1 MPRGRNRL
9 TTRPERTTRSS
20 SISHGDV
27 TEGRPVIHPV
37 AGSECQNVSLI
48 REFKALNP
56 PSFRGGPNFLEAEN
70 WMKEIKKI
78 LDVMA
83 VPEERR
89 VSLASFMLRDEADNW
104 WDMIKT
110 TQDVTKMVW
119 MQFEEL
125 LLSNYFPEAVR
136 RQKRAEFIHL
146 VQRNMTVTEYAA
158 KFTQLSRYAPN
169 VVADEQMRAEQFQE
183 GLRLNIRAQVAP
195 FMLRTYSEVVARAL
209 VIEREMEEAQRL
221 RSKNSR
227 FGGLEKREQDFKRLK
242 MTHPQQQP
250 RKQEQYSGATDSAK
264 GPRRCYECGEVG
276 HLRRECP
283 KFQRLAFQPSQRQ
296 FQQMNPRIQGR
307 QPQGEGNF
315 RQGKPGGKPE
325 QAQQGR
331 FYAIGSQNA
340 ESNALVEGMLLCF
353 STWAHVLFD
362 PGATHSF
369 ISASFASMLDIEFVP
384 LHCSLCVE
392 TPMGGKVETKWV
404 CHACV
409 LYIGGL
415 EVTMDLVLLDIS
427 SFDVIVGMDWLTRHH
442 AVLDCYLKK
451 VTFQT
456 SSGSYMSFYGD
467 RRLTFIPLIR
477 NLDDKWSRKDG
488 RHYFLFNLKGE
499 GKKMTTIDC
508 IPMVCEFADVFP
520 KELPCLPPHRE
531 MDFSIELYP
540 GTDPISIAPYRM
552 APVELKELNIQLQEL
567 QTKGF
572 IRPSTSPWGAPVLFV
587 KKKDGSLRLCVDYRK
602 LNRVTV
608 KNKYPLPR
616 IDDLFDQLCGAC
628 YFSKIDLRSGY
639 HQLRVRETDIPKT
652 AFRTRYG
659 HYEFVVMP
667 FGLTNAPA
675 AFMDMMNRIYR
686 PYLDHF
692 VVVFVDDILIYSK
705 SREEHG
711 HHLHMALQTLRENQ
725 LYAKLEKCDF
735 WLQEIQFLGHMVSQ
749 EGISV
754 DPTKVEAVTKWERPK
769 NVFEVRSFLGLA
781 GYYRRFVENFSRIA
795 CPMTRLTCKGV
806 NFDWNDKCEE
816 SFQELKRR
824 LTTARVLITP
834 ISGERYT
841 VYCDASKNG
850 LGCVL
855 MQRGRVVAYASRQ
868 LKNHEQNYPTHD
880 LELAAI
886 VFALKLWRHYLY
898 GENFEVFSDHKSLKY
913 IFSQK
918 DLNARQRRWLETL
931 EDFHFTLQY
940 HPGKANVVADAL
952 SRKAQCVL
960 SGLVVYEW
968 KMYDYI
974 SEFNPCFD
982 VHDSGACFCTLV
994 AQPTILQK
1002 VIEAQRKDKKL
1013 ECMRSQIMAGDAVE
1027 GWNIHSNG
1035 GIHFLN
1041 KLCVPNDAQVKEE
1054 VMKEAHHSRFTVHPG
1069 ETKMYHDLKRQY
1081 WWQGMKRDISQF
1093 VSKCLTCQQ
1102 VKVEHQKPAGLLQPL
1117 PIAEWKWD
1125 HVTMDFVTGLPRTPQ
1140 SKDSVWVIVDR
1151 LTKSAHFLP
1160 MRITDSVIVLSKLY
1174 VKEIVRL
1181 HGVPLSIVSDRDPR
1195 FTSQFWQS
1203 LQKALGTEIKLSSA
1217 FHPQTDGQSERVIQI
1232 LEDML
1237 RACVM
1242 DFKGNWVEHLPLIE
1256 FAYNNSFQSSIGMAP
1271 YEALYGRP
1279 CRSPMCWM
1287 ESGEASLIGPELV
1300 QETTDKIRVIRDR
1313 LLAAQSRQKS
1323 YADHRRRPLEFQ
1335 IGDHVFL
1342 RVTPRKGVFRFGKRG
1357 KLAPRYV
1364 GPFEI
1369 LQKIG
1374 EVAYKLALPPQLS
1387 GIHDVFHVSMLRK
1400 YEPDTTHVLDWQD
1413 LNLQED
1419 VTYEEGPRQILDK
1432 K

>member
-1 MPRGRNRL
+1 
-9 TTRPERTTRSS
+9 
-20 SISHGDV
+20 
-27 TEGRPVIHPV
+27 
-37 AGSECQNVSLI
+37 
-48 REFKALNP
+48 
-56 PSFRGGPNFLEAEN
+56 
-70 WMKEIKKI
+70 
-78 LDVMA
+78 
-83 VPEERR
+83 
-89 VSLASFMLRDEADNW
+89 
-104 WDMIKT
+104 
-110 TQDVTKMVW
+110 
-119 MQFEEL
+119 
-125 LLSNYFPEAVR
+125 
-136 RQKRAEFIHL
+136 
-146 VQRNMTVTEYAA
+146 
-158 KFTQLSRYAPN
+158 
-169 VVADEQMRAEQFQE
+169 
-183 GLRLNIRAQVAP
+183 
-195 FMLRTYSEVVARAL
+195 
-209 VIEREMEEAQRL
+209 
-221 RSKNSR
+221 
-227 FGGLEKREQDFKRLK
+227 
-242 MTHPQQQP
+242 
-250 RKQEQYSGATDSAK
+250 
-264 GPRRCYECGEVG
+264 
-276 HLRRECP
+276 
-283 KFQRLAFQPSQRQ
+283 
-296 FQQMNPRIQGR
+296 MNPRIQGR

-340 ESNALVEGMLLCF
+340 ESNALVE
-353 STWAHVLFD
+353 
-362 PGATHSF
+362 
-369 ISASFASMLDIEFVP
+369 
-384 LHCSLCVE
+384 
-392 TPMGGKVETKWV
+392 
-404 CHACV
+404 
-409 LYIGGL
+409 
-415 EVTMDLVLLDIS
+415 
-427 SFDVIVGMDWLTRHH
+427 
-442 AVLDCYLKK
+442 DCYLKK

-639 HQLRVRETDIPKT
+639 HQLRVRERDIPKT

-781 GYYRRFVENFSRIA
+781 GYYRRSQ
-795 CPMTRLTCKGV
+795 K
-806 NFDWNDKCEE
+806 
-816 SFQELKRR
+816 
-824 LTTARVLITP
+824 
-834 ISGERYT
+834 
-841 VYCDASKNG
+841 
-850 LGCVL
+850 
-855 MQRGRVVAYASRQ
+855 
-868 LKNHEQNYPTHD
+868 
-880 LELAAI
+880 
-886 VFALKLWRHYLY
+886 
-898 GENFEVFSDHKSLKY
+898 FEVYFLS
-913 IFSQK
+913 K

-960 SGLVVYEW
+960 SGLMVYEW

-1002 VIEAQRKDKKL
+1002 
-1013 ECMRSQIMAGDAVE
+1013 
-1027 GWNIHSNG
+1027 
-1035 GIHFLN
+1035 
-1041 KLCVPNDAQVKEE
+1041 VKEE

-1093 VSKCLTCQQ
+1093 ISKCLTCQQ

-1125 HVTMDFVTGLPRTPQ
+1125 HVMMDFVTRLPRTPQ
-1140 SKDSVWVIVDR
+1140 
-1151 LTKSAHFLP
+1151 T
-1160 MRITDSVIVLSKLY
+1160 
-1174 VKEIVRL
+1174 
-1181 HGVPLSIVSDRDPR
+1181 
-1195 FTSQFWQS
+1195 
-1203 LQKALGTEIKLSSA
+1203 
-1217 FHPQTDGQSERVIQI
+1217 
-1232 LEDML
+1232 
-1237 RACVM
+1237 
-1242 DFKGNWVEHLPLIE
+1242 
-1256 FAYNNSFQSSIGMAP
+1256 
-1271 YEALYGRP
+1271 
-1279 CRSPMCWM
+1279 
-1287 ESGEASLIGPELV
+1287 SLIGPELV

-1432 K
+1432 KEKVLRTKIIPLVKVSWDHHGVEGDTWELESNMRNKYPGTLYRLMGLVNDLSMLISGMPPPTWVDWWQPCGQPPHAWVLGDPFIRGAAARFAPFHLQQLGPYHLIYCLCGTVGPWVKVPKALEEDTPMWVYGVGPALGFSP

>member
-1 MPRGRNRL
+1 
-9 TTRPERTTRSS
+9 
-20 SISHGDV
+20 
-27 TEGRPVIHPV
+27 
-37 AGSECQNVSLI
+37 
-48 REFKALNP
+48 
-56 PSFRGGPNFLEAEN
+56 
-70 WMKEIKKI
+70 
-78 LDVMA
+78 
-83 VPEERR
+83 
-89 VSLASFMLRDEADNW
+89 
-104 WDMIKT
+104 
-110 TQDVTKMVW
+110 
-119 MQFEEL
+119 
-125 LLSNYFPEAVR
+125 
-136 RQKRAEFIHL
+136 
-146 VQRNMTVTEYAA
+146 
-158 KFTQLSRYAPN
+158 
-169 VVADEQMRAEQFQE
+169 
-183 GLRLNIRAQVAP
+183 
-195 FMLRTYSEVVARAL
+195 
-209 VIEREMEEAQRL
+209 
-221 RSKNSR
+221 
-227 FGGLEKREQDFKRLK
+227 
-242 MTHPQQQP
+242 
-250 RKQEQYSGATDSAK
+250 
-264 GPRRCYECGEVG
+264 
-276 HLRRECP
+276 
-283 KFQRLAFQPSQRQ
+283 
-296 FQQMNPRIQGR
+296 
-307 QPQGEGNF
+307 
-315 RQGKPGGKPE
+315 
-325 QAQQGR
+325 
-331 FYAIGSQNA
+331 
-340 ESNALVEGMLLCF
+340 
-353 STWAHVLFD
+353 
-362 PGATHSF
+362 
-369 ISASFASMLDIEFVP
+369 
-384 LHCSLCVE
+384 
-392 TPMGGKVETKWV
+392 
-404 CHACV
+404 
-409 LYIGGL
+409 
-415 EVTMDLVLLDIS
+415 
-427 SFDVIVGMDWLTRHH
+427 
-442 AVLDCYLKK
+442 
-451 VTFQT
+451 
-456 SSGSYMSFYGD
+456 
-467 RRLTFIPLIR
+467 
-477 NLDDKWSRKDG
+477 
-488 RHYFLFNLKGE
+488 
-499 GKKMTTIDC
+499 
-508 IPMVCEFADVFP
+508 
-520 KELPCLPPHRE
+520 
-531 MDFSIELYP
+531 
-540 GTDPISIAPYRM
+540 
-552 APVELKELNIQLQEL
+552 
-567 QTKGF
+567 
-572 IRPSTSPWGAPVLFV
+572 
-587 KKKDGSLRLCVDYRK
+587 
-602 LNRVTV
+602 
-608 KNKYPLPR
+608 
-616 IDDLFDQLCGAC
+616 
-628 YFSKIDLRSGY
+628 
-639 HQLRVRETDIPKT
+639 
-652 AFRTRYG
+652 
-659 HYEFVVMP
+659 MP

-754 DPTKVEAVTKWERPK
+754 DPTKVEVVTKWVRPK

-781 GYYRRFVENFSRIA
+781 GYYRR
-795 CPMTRLTCKGV
+795 
-806 NFDWNDKCEE
+806 CEE

-824 LTTARVLITP
+824 LTTAPVLITP

-898 GENFEVFSDHKSLKY
+898 GENFEGFSDHKSLKY

-982 VHDSGACFCTLV
+982 
-994 AQPTILQK
+994 K
-1002 VIEAQRKDKKL
+1002 VIEAQRKDTKL
-1013 ECMRSQIMAGDAVE
+1013 EGIRSQIMAGDAVE

-1081 WWQGMKRDISQF
+1081 WWQGMKRDISRF

-1140 SKDSVWVIVDR
+1140 N
-1151 LTKSAHFLP
+1151 
-1160 MRITDSVIVLSKLY
+1160 
-1174 VKEIVRL
+1174 
-1181 HGVPLSIVSDRDPR
+1181 RDPR

-1203 LQKALGTEIKLSSA
+1203 LQKALGTAIKLSSA
-1217 FHPQTDGQSERVIQI
+1217 FHPQTDGQSEKVIQI

-1342 RVTPRKGVFRFGKRG
+1342 RVTPRKGVFRFGKKG
-1357 KLAPRYV
+1357 KAWS
-1364 GPFEI
+1364 
-1369 LQKIG
+1369 KICW
-1374 EVAYKLALPPQLS
+1374 AL
-1387 GIHDVFHVSMLRK
+1387 
-1400 YEPDTTHVLDWQD
+1400 
-1413 LNLQED
+1413 
-1419 VTYEEGPRQILDK
+1419 
-1432 K
+1432 

>member
-1 MPRGRNRL
+1 
-9 TTRPERTTRSS
+9 
-20 SISHGDV
+20 
-27 TEGRPVIHPV
+27 
-37 AGSECQNVSLI
+37 
-48 REFKALNP
+48 
-56 PSFRGGPNFLEAEN
+56 
-70 WMKEIKKI
+70 MKEIKKI

-227 FGGLEKREQDFKRLK
+227 FGGSEKREQDFKRLK

-427 SFDVIVGMDWLTRHH
+427 SFDVIVGMDWLARHH

-602 LNRVTV
+602 LNR
-608 KNKYPLPR
+608 
-616 IDDLFDQLCGAC
+616 
-628 YFSKIDLRSGY
+628 IDLRSGY

-795 CPMTRLTCKGV
+795 CPMTRLTRKGV
-806 NFDWNDKCEE
+806 NFDWND
-816 SFQELKRR
+816 
-824 LTTARVLITP
+824 
-834 ISGERYT
+834 
-841 VYCDASKNG
+841 
-850 LGCVL
+850 
-855 MQRGRVVAYASRQ
+855 RGRVVAYASRQ

-898 GENFEVFSDHKSLKY
+898 GENFE
-913 IFSQK
+913 
-918 DLNARQRRWLETL
+918 
-931 EDFHFTLQY
+931 Y

-1002 VIEAQRKDKKL
+1002 
-1013 ECMRSQIMAGDAVE
+1013 
-1027 GWNIHSNG
+1027 
-1035 GIHFLN
+1035 
-1041 KLCVPNDAQVKEE
+1041 VKEE

-1432 K
+1432 KEKVLRTKTIPLVKVSWDHHGVEGATWELESDMRNKYPELFTVECTPTWWIGAAMWAPPHAWCLRPL

>member
-1 MPRGRNRL
+1 
-9 TTRPERTTRSS
+9 
-20 SISHGDV
+20 
-27 TEGRPVIHPV
+27 
-37 AGSECQNVSLI
+37 
-48 REFKALNP
+48 
-56 PSFRGGPNFLEAEN
+56 
-70 WMKEIKKI
+70 MKEIKKI

-221 RSKNSR
+221 RSKNSSIV
-227 FGGLEKREQDFKRLK
+227 GLQIQLRDQGDV
-242 MTHPQQQP
+242 MN
-250 RKQEQYSGATDSAK
+250 
-264 GPRRCYECGEVG
+264 GEVG

-427 SFDVIVGMDWLTRHH
+427 SFDVIVGMDWLARHH

-508 IPMVCEFADVFP
+508 
-520 KELPCLPPHRE
+520 
-531 MDFSIELYP
+531 
-540 GTDPISIAPYRM
+540 TDPISIAPYRM

-711 HHLHMALQTLRENQ
+711 NSI
-725 LYAKLEKCDF
+725 F
-735 WLQEIQFLGHMVSQ
+735 GHMVSQ

-795 CPMTRLTCKGV
+795 CPMTRLTRKGV
-806 NFDWNDKCEE
+806 NFDWNDRCEE

-824 LTTARVLITP
+824 LTTAPVLITP

-1432 K
+1432 KEKVLRTKIIPLVKVSWDHHGVEGATWELESDMRNKYPELFTVECHLLLGWIGGSHVGCHLMLGCLETLYKGAAARFAPFHLQQLGPYHLLYCLCGTVGPWVKVPKALEEDTPMWVYGVGPAPGF

>member
-1 MPRGRNRL
+1 
-9 TTRPERTTRSS
+9 
-20 SISHGDV
+20 
-27 TEGRPVIHPV
+27 
-37 AGSECQNVSLI
+37 
-48 REFKALNP
+48 
-56 PSFRGGPNFLEAEN
+56 
-70 WMKEIKKI
+70 
-78 LDVMA
+78 
-83 VPEERR
+83 
-89 VSLASFMLRDEADNW
+89 
-104 WDMIKT
+104 
-110 TQDVTKMVW
+110 
-119 MQFEEL
+119 
-125 LLSNYFPEAVR
+125 
-136 RQKRAEFIHL
+136 
-146 VQRNMTVTEYAA
+146 
-158 KFTQLSRYAPN
+158 
-169 VVADEQMRAEQFQE
+169 
-183 GLRLNIRAQVAP
+183 
-195 FMLRTYSEVVARAL
+195 
-209 VIEREMEEAQRL
+209 
-221 RSKNSR
+221 
-227 FGGLEKREQDFKRLK
+227 
-242 MTHPQQQP
+242 
-250 RKQEQYSGATDSAK
+250 
-264 GPRRCYECGEVG
+264 
-276 HLRRECP
+276 
-283 KFQRLAFQPSQRQ
+283 
-296 FQQMNPRIQGR
+296 
-307 QPQGEGNF
+307 
-315 RQGKPGGKPE
+315 
-325 QAQQGR
+325 
-331 FYAIGSQNA
+331 
-340 ESNALVEGMLLCF
+340 
-353 STWAHVLFD
+353 
-362 PGATHSF
+362 
-369 ISASFASMLDIEFVP
+369 
-384 LHCSLCVE
+384 
-392 TPMGGKVETKWV
+392 
-404 CHACV
+404 
-409 LYIGGL
+409 
-415 EVTMDLVLLDIS
+415 
-427 SFDVIVGMDWLTRHH
+427 
-442 AVLDCYLKK
+442 
-451 VTFQT
+451 
-456 SSGSYMSFYGD
+456 MS
-467 RRLTFIPLIR
+467 
-477 NLDDKWSRKDG
+477 
-488 RHYFLFNLKGE
+488 
-499 GKKMTTIDC
+499 
-508 IPMVCEFADVFP
+508 
-520 KELPCLPPHRE
+520 
-531 MDFSIELYP
+531 
-540 GTDPISIAPYRM
+540 
-552 APVELKELNIQLQEL
+552 
-567 QTKGF
+567 
-572 IRPSTSPWGAPVLFV
+572 
-587 KKKDGSLRLCVDYRK
+587 
-602 LNRVTV
+602 
-608 KNKYPLPR
+608 
-616 IDDLFDQLCGAC
+616 
-628 YFSKIDLRSGY
+628 
-639 HQLRVRETDIPKT
+639 
-652 AFRTRYG
+652 
-659 HYEFVVMP
+659 

-781 GYYRRFVENFSRIA
+781 GYYRR
-795 CPMTRLTCKGV
+795 
-806 NFDWNDKCEE
+806 CEE

-824 LTTARVLITP
+824 LTTAPVLITP

-841 VYCDASKNG
+841 VYCDASRNG

-918 DLNARQRRWLETL
+918 DLNARQRRWMETL
-931 EDFHFTLQY
+931 EDFNFTLQY

-982 VHDSGACFCTLV
+982 
-994 AQPTILQK
+994 K
-1002 VIEAQRKDKKL
+1002 VIEAQRKDTKL
-1013 ECMRSQIMAGDAVE
+1013 EGIRSRIMAGDAVE
-1027 GWNIHSNG
+1027 GWNIHSND

-1069 ETKMYHDLKRQY
+1069 ETKMYHDLRRQY

-1102 VKVEHQKPAGLLQPL
+1102 VKVEHQKPADCYNHYLLRMEVGSCDNGL
-1117 PIAEWKWD
+1117 
-1125 HVTMDFVTGLPRTPQ
+1125 
-1140 SKDSVWVIVDR
+1140 
-1151 LTKSAHFLP
+1151 
-1160 MRITDSVIVLSKLY
+1160 Y
-1174 VKEIVRL
+1174 
-1181 HGVPLSIVSDRDPR
+1181 RDPR

-1203 LQKALGTEIKLSSA
+1203 LQKALGTEIRLSSA

-1323 YADHRRRPLEFQ
+1323 YADHRRRPLEFR

-1369 LQKIG
+1369 LEKIG
-1374 EVAYKLALPPQLS
+1374 EVAYRLALPPQLS

-1419 VTYEEGPRQILDK
+1419 VTYEEGPR
-1432 K
+1432 

>member
-1 MPRGRNRL
+1 
-9 TTRPERTTRSS
+9 
-20 SISHGDV
+20 
-27 TEGRPVIHPV
+27 
-37 AGSECQNVSLI
+37 
-48 REFKALNP
+48 
-56 PSFRGGPNFLEAEN
+56 
-70 WMKEIKKI
+70 
-78 LDVMA
+78 
-83 VPEERR
+83 
-89 VSLASFMLRDEADNW
+89 
-104 WDMIKT
+104 
-110 TQDVTKMVW
+110 
-119 MQFEEL
+119 
-125 LLSNYFPEAVR
+125 
-136 RQKRAEFIHL
+136 
-146 VQRNMTVTEYAA
+146 
-158 KFTQLSRYAPN
+158 
-169 VVADEQMRAEQFQE
+169 
-183 GLRLNIRAQVAP
+183 
-195 FMLRTYSEVVARAL
+195 
-209 VIEREMEEAQRL
+209 MEEAQRL

-227 FGGLEKREQDFKRLK
+227 FGGSEKREHDFKRLK

-369 ISASFASMLDIEFVP
+369 ISASFASMLDIEFVS

-427 SFDVIVGMDWLTRHH
+427 SFDVIVGMDWLARHH

-692 VVVFVDDILIYSK
+692 MVVFVDDILIYSK

-795 CPMTRLTCKGV
+795 CPMTRLTRKGV
-806 NFDWNDKCEE
+806 NFDWNDRCEE

-824 LTTARVLITP
+824 LTTAPVLITP

-841 VYCDASKNG
+841 VYCDASKTG

-855 MQRGRVVAYASRQ
+855 MQRGRVVAYASSRQ

-886 VFALKLWRHYLY
+886 
-898 GENFEVFSDHKSLKY
+898 
-913 IFSQK
+913 
-918 DLNARQRRWLETL
+918 
-931 EDFHFTLQY
+931 Y

-982 VHDSGACFCTLV
+982 VHDSGACFCTLI

-1002 VIEAQRKDKKL
+1002 VIEAQKKDKKL

-1160 MRITDSVIVLSKLY
+1160 MRITDSVIVLSKLN
-1174 VKEIVRL
+1174 
-1181 HGVPLSIVSDRDPR
+1181 GVMQLT
-1195 FTSQFWQS
+1195 FGNMMLELNMFYMCNKQFHRGEEEG
-1203 LQKALGTEIKLSSA
+1203 LEEVCMIDNLVEEHCDKKM
-1217 FHPQTDGQSERVIQI
+1217 
-1232 LEDML
+1232 LEDL
-1237 RACVM
+1237 NENFGDLDEGLPEPLDLLATLPPLKKR
-1242 DFKGNWVEHLPLIE
+1242 EEILPLFNEEETQEAVEEEPPKLILKPLPTE
-1256 FAYNNSFQSSIGMAP
+1256 LKKILTNPCPATTKEKQSNPPLVHISYGGTRGGHTDPSASR
-1271 YEALYGRP
+1271 EAQPSTSTPQGPSQASRALTMPSLESRMP
-1279 CRSPMCWM
+1279 SSP
-1287 ESGEASLIGPELV
+1287 L
-1300 QETTDKIRVIRDR
+1300 Q
-1313 LLAAQSRQKS
+1313 
-1323 YADHRRRPLEFQ
+1323 HRYSTRRPPISPPPEPSVRRVPPKRARTSGPGETSSQALANSQTREDIQRPSDIALEV
-1335 IGDHVFL
+1335 IIK
-1342 RVTPRKGVFRFGKRG
+1342 RPMVTAPPILAKGSRSVQTVDLHISEKHGLHSITRDFW
-1357 KLAPRYV
+1357 RYM
-1364 GPFEI
+1364 P
-1369 LQKIG
+1369 
-1374 EVAYKLALPPQLS
+1374 A
-1387 GIHDVFHVSMLRK
+1387 
-1400 YEPDTTHVLDWQD
+1400 T
-1413 LNLQED
+1413 
-1419 VTYEEGPRQILDK
+1419 
-1432 K
+1432 

>member
-1 MPRGRNRL
+1 
-9 TTRPERTTRSS
+9 
-20 SISHGDV
+20 
-27 TEGRPVIHPV
+27 
-37 AGSECQNVSLI
+37 
-48 REFKALNP
+48 
-56 PSFRGGPNFLEAEN
+56 
-70 WMKEIKKI
+70 
-78 LDVMA
+78 
-83 VPEERR
+83 
-89 VSLASFMLRDEADNW
+89 
-104 WDMIKT
+104 
-110 TQDVTKMVW
+110 
-119 MQFEEL
+119 
-125 LLSNYFPEAVR
+125 
-136 RQKRAEFIHL
+136 
-146 VQRNMTVTEYAA
+146 
-158 KFTQLSRYAPN
+158 
-169 VVADEQMRAEQFQE
+169 
-183 GLRLNIRAQVAP
+183 
-195 FMLRTYSEVVARAL
+195 
-209 VIEREMEEAQRL
+209 
-221 RSKNSR
+221 
-227 FGGLEKREQDFKRLK
+227 
-242 MTHPQQQP
+242 
-250 RKQEQYSGATDSAK
+250 
-264 GPRRCYECGEVG
+264 
-276 HLRRECP
+276 
-283 KFQRLAFQPSQRQ
+283 
-296 FQQMNPRIQGR
+296 
-307 QPQGEGNF
+307 
-315 RQGKPGGKPE
+315 
-325 QAQQGR
+325 
-331 FYAIGSQNA
+331 
-340 ESNALVEGMLLCF
+340 
-353 STWAHVLFD
+353 
-362 PGATHSF
+362 
-369 ISASFASMLDIEFVP
+369 
-384 LHCSLCVE
+384 
-392 TPMGGKVETKWV
+392 
-404 CHACV
+404 
-409 LYIGGL
+409 
-415 EVTMDLVLLDIS
+415 
-427 SFDVIVGMDWLTRHH
+427 
-442 AVLDCYLKK
+442 
-451 VTFQT
+451 
-456 SSGSYMSFYGD
+456 
-467 RRLTFIPLIR
+467 
-477 NLDDKWSRKDG
+477 
-488 RHYFLFNLKGE
+488 
-499 GKKMTTIDC
+499 
-508 IPMVCEFADVFP
+508 
-520 KELPCLPPHRE
+520 
-531 MDFSIELYP
+531 
-540 GTDPISIAPYRM
+540 
-552 APVELKELNIQLQEL
+552 
-567 QTKGF
+567 
-572 IRPSTSPWGAPVLFV
+572 
-587 KKKDGSLRLCVDYRK
+587 
-602 LNRVTV
+602 
-608 KNKYPLPR
+608 
-616 IDDLFDQLCGAC
+616 
-628 YFSKIDLRSGY
+628 
-639 HQLRVRETDIPKT
+639 
-652 AFRTRYG
+652 
-659 HYEFVVMP
+659 
-667 FGLTNAPA
+667 
-675 AFMDMMNRIYR
+675 
-686 PYLDHF
+686 
-692 VVVFVDDILIYSK
+692 
-705 SREEHG
+705 
-711 HHLHMALQTLRENQ
+711 MALQKLRENQ

-795 CPMTRLTCKGV
+795 CPMTRLTRKGV
-806 NFDWNDKCEE
+806 NFDWNDRCEE

-824 LTTARVLITP
+824 LTTAPVLITP

-931 EDFHFTLQY
+931 EDFHFTLKY

-952 SRKAQCVL
+952 SRKTQCVL

-982 VHDSGACFCTLV
+982 VHDSSACFCTLV

-1002 VIEAQRKDKKL
+1002 VIEAQRKDTKL
-1013 ECMRSQIMAGDAVE
+1013 ESIRSQIMAGDAVE

-1054 VMKEAHHSRFTVHPG
+1054 VMKEGHHSRFTVHPG

-1174 VKEIVRL
+1174 GKEIVRL

-1300 QETTDKIRVIRDR
+1300 QETTDKI
-1313 LLAAQSRQKS
+1313 
-1323 YADHRRRPLEFQ
+1323 
-1335 IGDHVFL
+1335 
-1342 RVTPRKGVFRFGKRG
+1342 
-1357 KLAPRYV
+1357 
-1364 GPFEI
+1364 
-1369 LQKIG
+1369 
-1374 EVAYKLALPPQLS
+1374 
-1387 GIHDVFHVSMLRK
+1387 
-1400 YEPDTTHVLDWQD
+1400 
-1413 LNLQED
+1413 
-1419 VTYEEGPRQILDK
+1419 
-1432 K
+1432 

>member
-1 MPRGRNRL
+1 
-9 TTRPERTTRSS
+9 
-20 SISHGDV
+20 
-27 TEGRPVIHPV
+27 
-37 AGSECQNVSLI
+37 
-48 REFKALNP
+48 
-56 PSFRGGPNFLEAEN
+56 
-70 WMKEIKKI
+70 
-78 LDVMA
+78 
-83 VPEERR
+83 
-89 VSLASFMLRDEADNW
+89 
-104 WDMIKT
+104 
-110 TQDVTKMVW
+110 
-119 MQFEEL
+119 
-125 LLSNYFPEAVR
+125 
-136 RQKRAEFIHL
+136 
-146 VQRNMTVTEYAA
+146 
-158 KFTQLSRYAPN
+158 
-169 VVADEQMRAEQFQE
+169 
-183 GLRLNIRAQVAP
+183 
-195 FMLRTYSEVVARAL
+195 
-209 VIEREMEEAQRL
+209 MEEAQRL

-227 FGGLEKREQDFKRLK
+227 FGGSEKREHDFKRLK

-340 ESNALVEGMLLCF
+340 ESNALVEGGNQVGMSCLC
-353 STWAHVLFD
+353 T
-362 PGATHSF
+362 
-369 ISASFASMLDIEFVP
+369 
-384 LHCSLCVE
+384 
-392 TPMGGKVETKWV
+392 
-404 CHACV
+404 
-409 LYIGGL
+409 LYWGL

-427 SFDVIVGMDWLTRHH
+427 SFDVIVGMDWLARHH
-442 AVLDCYLKK
+442 AVLDCYLK
-451 VTFQT
+451 
-456 SSGSYMSFYGD
+456 
-467 RRLTFIPLIR
+467 
-477 NLDDKWSRKDG
+477 
-488 RHYFLFNLKGE
+488 KGE

-652 AFRTRYG
+652 AFRTRK
-659 HYEFVVMP
+659 F
-667 FGLTNAPA
+667 N
-675 AFMDMMNRIYR
+675 
-686 PYLDHF
+686 
-692 VVVFVDDILIYSK
+692 
-705 SREEHG
+705 
-711 HHLHMALQTLRENQ
+711 
-725 LYAKLEKCDF
+725 F
-735 WLQEIQFLGHMVSQ
+735 WG
-749 EGISV
+749 
-754 DPTKVEAVTKWERPK
+754 TC
-769 NVFEVRSFLGLA
+769 
-781 GYYRRFVENFSRIA
+781 FSRGYLSGSNKSGS
-795 CPMTRLTCKGV
+795 CDKVGKTQECFLKLTRKGV
-806 NFDWNDKCEE
+806 NFDWNDRCEE

-824 LTTARVLITP
+824 LTTAPVLITP

-841 VYCDASKNG
+841 VYCDASKTG

-855 MQRGRVVAYASRQ
+855 MQRGRVVAYASSRQ

-982 VHDSGACFCTLV
+982 VHDSGACFCTLI

-1002 VIEAQRKDKKL
+1002 VIEAQKKDKKL

-1140 SKDSVWVIVDR
+1140 NHIGLPILSLAKYSSYSKVIG
-1151 LTKSAHFLP
+1151 
-1160 MRITDSVIVLSKLY
+1160 ITHYFKKVI
-1174 VKEIVRL
+1174 
-1181 HGVPLSIVSDRDPR
+1181 
-1195 FTSQFWQS
+1195 
-1203 LQKALGTEIKLSSA
+1203 
-1217 FHPQTDGQSERVIQI
+1217 
-1232 LEDML
+1232 
-1237 RACVM
+1237 
-1242 DFKGNWVEHLPLIE
+1242 
-1256 FAYNNSFQSSIGMAP
+1256 
-1271 YEALYGRP
+1271 
-1279 CRSPMCWM
+1279 
-1287 ESGEASLIGPELV
+1287 AS
-1300 QETTDKIRVIRDR
+1300 
-1313 LLAAQSRQKS
+1313 
-1323 YADHRRRPLEFQ
+1323 
-1335 IGDHVFL
+1335 
-1342 RVTPRKGVFRFGKRG
+1342 
-1357 KLAPRYV
+1357 
-1364 GPFEI
+1364 
-1369 LQKIG
+1369 
-1374 EVAYKLALPPQLS
+1374 
-1387 GIHDVFHVSMLRK
+1387 
-1400 YEPDTTHVLDWQD
+1400 
-1413 LNLQED
+1413 
-1419 VTYEEGPRQILDK
+1419 
-1432 K
+1432 